1 MGILNLHSYV
11 ILNMGLEEVGRSINL
26 LNVAEEQKTYV
37 PQLTLEPALYEITE
51 AVRRSTAAVTAH
63 DLSQYRNQS
72 HTIRLQENVSTW
84 LDELLE
90 IDRTE
95 VELSEV

>member
-1 MGILNLHSYV
+1 MGILNLYSFV
-11 ILNMGLEEVGRSINL
+11 TLNRGLEEVGRSINF
-26 LNVAEEQKTYV
+26 LNVVKEQEVYV
-37 PQLTLEPALYEITE
+37 PQLTMEPTLYEITE

-72 HTIRLQENVSTW
+72 HTIRLQEDVSTW
-84 LDELLE
+84 LDELLD

-95 VELSEV
+95 VELSAV

>member
-1 MGILNLHSYV
+1 MNLHSYV

-37 PQLTLEPALYEITE
+37 PQLTLEPALYKITE